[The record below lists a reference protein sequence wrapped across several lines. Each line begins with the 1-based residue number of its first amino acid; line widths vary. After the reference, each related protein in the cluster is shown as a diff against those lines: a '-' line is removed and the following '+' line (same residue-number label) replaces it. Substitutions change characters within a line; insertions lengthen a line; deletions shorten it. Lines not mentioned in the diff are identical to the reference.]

1 MRIVISTVFQT
12 DAQSKEGLI
21 FVGILILFFIGAAIW
36 VWISNN
42 RLEDR
47 LYDKLA
53 DENSDLSWADYNEAV
68 NNELLDVAVKIEEKL
83 NENDDKEKQEIA
95 LDFKNDRLH
104 DIDLKC
110 KDLLVALSNH
120 TNKCNK
126 CFNNKMRLWTL
137 TNSLAELRCESCKK
151 KHSYYQED
159 LIEVSFNSLKN
170 LTSGTLELS
179 QSPIVRNPH
188 YRGLQINLD
197 WEGYRSNLSNTYPFI
212 VYCKKEATVVNRRK
226 KVNGSEEDARSRR
239 ISQKVKDQ
247 VWNRD
252 GGKCV
257 ECDSNENIE
266 FDHIIPFSK
275 GGANTYRNLQL
286 LCENC
291 NRSKSDKIG

>member
-1 MRIVISTVFQT
+1 MLPLIITVIQT
-12 DAQSKEGLI
+12 DAQQKEGLI
-21 FVGILILFFIGAAIW
+21 IVGIIIVLIIVGAIY
-36 VWISNN
+36 VWISKAQI
-42 RLEDR
+42 EDR

-53 DENSDLSWADYNEAV
+53 DENSDLSWADYNEAI
-68 NNELLDVAVKIEEKL
+68 NNELLDVAVKIEKKL

-95 LDFKNDRLH
+95 SDFKNDRLH

-110 KDLLVALSNH
+110 RDLLVALSNH

-137 TNSLAELRCESCKK
+137 TDSLAELRCESCKK
-151 KHSYYQED
+151 KHPYYEQD
-159 LIEVSFNSLKN
+159 LIEVSFKNLKN
-170 LTSGTLELS
+170 LISGTIELS
-179 QSPIVRNPH
+179 QLPIVRNPY

-197 WEGYRSNLSNTYPFI
+197 WEGYRSNLSDTYPFI
-212 VYCKKEATVVNRRK
+212 IYCKKEATVVNKRK
-226 KVNGSEEDARSRR
+226 KVNVSGEDARSRR
-239 ISQKVKDQ
+239 ISQEVKDQ

-257 ECDSNENIE
+257 ECGSNENLE